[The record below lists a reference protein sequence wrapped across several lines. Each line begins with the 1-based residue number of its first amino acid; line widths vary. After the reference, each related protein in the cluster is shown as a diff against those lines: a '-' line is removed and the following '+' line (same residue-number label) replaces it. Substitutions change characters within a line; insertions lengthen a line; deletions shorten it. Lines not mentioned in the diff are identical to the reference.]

1 MRFPNQATVEDLQ
14 ALMAPCDDDSSSH
27 IFWIRHDGEVFVT
40 PTHEADMSL
49 EARASL
55 IRAGA
60 VHIESALSRG
70 ERFVGPEAAAD
81 RAWVDDYLDH
91 LTDGW
96 FCYRRD
102 RSKGRFR
109 TSEIKGTPE
118 LLALLKCLEKV

>member
-1 MRFPNQATVEDLQ
+1 MRFPAQAAVEDLQ
-14 ALMAPCDDDSSSH
+14 ALMAPCDDDSASH
-27 IFWIRHDGEVFVT
+27 VFWIRHDGEVFVT

-49 EARASL
+49 GTRALL

-60 VHIESALSRG
+60 VCIESALSCG

-81 RAWVDDYLDH
+81 RDWVADYLKLLSDA
-91 LTDGW
+91 W
-96 FCYRRD
+96 SSYQCD

-118 LLALLKCLEKV
+118 LLALLDCLEKV

>member
-1 MRFPNQATVEDLQ
+1 MRFPNQATIEDLQ
-14 ALMAPCDDDSSSH
+14 ALMAPCDDDSASH
-27 IFWIRHDGEVFVT
+27 IFWIRHDGEVCVT

-49 EARASL
+49 ETRALL

-60 VHIESALSRG
+60 VCIESKLSRE

-81 RAWVDDYLDH
+81 RGWVADYLKH
-91 LTDGW
+91 LSDGW
-96 FCYRRD
+96 SNYQWD

-118 LLALLKCLEKV
+118 LLALLDCLEKV